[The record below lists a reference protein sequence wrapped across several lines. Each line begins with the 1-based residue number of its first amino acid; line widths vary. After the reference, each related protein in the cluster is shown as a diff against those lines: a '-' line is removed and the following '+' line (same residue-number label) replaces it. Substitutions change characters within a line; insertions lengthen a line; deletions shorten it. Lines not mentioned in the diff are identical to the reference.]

1 MENLDRL
8 KKCYEEFVNGVS
20 NEWDVF
26 ASDAVYDT
34 MEQNGAETW
43 GEDRIF
49 AQYGMER
56 MRQILRNPSFEA
68 ESWEEMILDDLE
80 ARLREADETILEDE
94 EKQKEIYAR
103 ILAACEDTDACIY
116 MGYTLHTLKRR
127 VAESVKPIIC
137 TNILP
142 EILQQQETAEAAD
155 AIAMCNPGAI
165 AASQYL
171 VDSDAR
177 IDPELLGSSAELIS
191 CAAGSPEGNVEQT
204 LRNMMEGLF
213 KLAASFTAKFYL
225 LPSCG
230 IFPPPLACVLEQN
243 TSADPYAE
251 IERKISAFKSTILA
265 GFTISTGRNVMKEV
279 CSSLHK
285 LLGTDDSGYEPDYIA
300 EKDYS

>member
-8 KKCYEEFVNGVS
+8 KKCYEEFANGVS

-26 ASDAVYDT
+26 ASDAVYDK
-34 MEQNGAETW
+34 MEENGAETW
-43 GEDRIF
+43 GEDRIY

-80 ARLREADETILEDE
+80 ARLRDADETILEDE
-94 EKQKEIYAR
+94 KIYAR
-103 ILAACEDTDACIY
+103 ILAACEDTDAY
-116 MGYTLHTLKRR
+116 AYEDYTLDTLKRR
-127 VAESVKPIIC
+127 VAEGVKQIIY

-165 AASQYL
+165 AAAQYL

-191 CAAGSPEGNVEQT
+191 CAAGMQEGNGTQT
-204 LRNMMEGLF
+204 ERNLAEVLF
-213 KLAASFTAKFYL
+213 RLAVSLAVKCHL

-230 IFPPPLACVLEQN
+230 IFPPPLACVLERN

-251 IERKISAFKSTILA
+251 IERKISAFKSTILV
-265 GFTISTGRNVMKEV
+265 GFAISTGRNVMKGV

-285 LLGTDDSGYEPDYIA
+285 LLGTDDSGYESDYIA
-300 EKDYS
+300 EKDYC

>member
-8 KKCYEEFVNGVS
+8 KKCYEEFANGVS

-26 ASDAVYDT
+26 ASDAVYDK
-34 MEQNGAETW
+34 MEENGAETW
-43 GEDRIF
+43 GEDRIY

-80 ARLREADETILEDE
+80 ARLRDADETIPEDE
-94 EKQKEIYAR
+94 EKQKDIYAR
-103 ILAACEDTDACIY
+103 ILAVCEDTDACIY
-116 MGYTLHTLKRR
+116 TGYTLHTLKRR
-127 VAESVKPIIC
+127 VAEGVKQIIYAD
-137 TNILP
+137 ILP
-142 EILQQQETAEAAD
+142 EILQQQETAEAAY

-165 AASQYL
+165 AAAQYL

-191 CAAGSPEGNVEQT
+191 CAAGMQEGNGTQT
-204 LRNMMEGLF
+204 ERNLAEGLF
-213 KLAASFTAKFYL
+213 RLAVSLAVKCHL
-225 LPSCG
+225 LPSYG

-251 IERKISAFKSTILA
+251 IVRKISAFKSTILA
-265 GFTISTGRNVMKEV
+265 GFAISTGRNVMKEV